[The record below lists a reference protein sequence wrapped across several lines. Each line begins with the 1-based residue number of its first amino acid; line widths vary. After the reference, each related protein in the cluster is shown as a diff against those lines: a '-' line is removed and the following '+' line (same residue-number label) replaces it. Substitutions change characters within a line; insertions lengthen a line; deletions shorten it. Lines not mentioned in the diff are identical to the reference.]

1 MVWDTIW
8 DWHFTPWLFT
18 WNNQLF
24 LDYSLW
30 WAIFSS
36 KEALSVSWHL
46 SQSAL
51 PWWWLHGKDPTVH
64 ETTNKESISK
74 IYKQLMQVNARKTIN
89 PIKKW
94 AKDLKRHFSK
104 DDIYTANVCV
114 CVSVLVVQACLT
126 LWDNID
132 CTCQAPLSMEFS
144 RQEYW
149 SALPFPSP
157 GDLPNPGIKPK

>member
-8 DWHFTPWLFT
+8 DRQFTPWLFT

-51 PWWWLHGKDPTVH
+51 SWWWLHGKDPTVH

-74 IYKQLMQVNARKTIN
+74 IYKQLMQVNTRKTIN

-104 DDIYTANVCV
+104 DDIYTANVCMCV
-114 CVSVLVVQACLT
+114 CVSCSGISDSLRQHGLYLPGSSVHGILQARILECAAIT
-126 LWDNID
+126 
-132 CTCQAPLSMEFS
+132 FS
-144 RQEYW
+144 RR
-149 SALPFPSP
+149 SS
-157 GDLPNPGIKPK
+157 